1 MDPVP
6 RRVPGRLAVGAV
18 VTLLVLLLT
27 GCGGDDDPAVETTA
41 GDLSPSPTATEAAP
55 SPSPPATPAAPF
67 PADTEEDT
75 GEPAGAGQ
83 IVVADVQVSG
93 HDGFDRVTFTIQGD
107 GTAGWE
113 ARYTDDPRSQG
124 TGDPVAVTG
133 EAVLEMVITNA
144 GFPDDVGA
152 DLFGDDPA
160 LPDGLRAVRD
170 VVNDTFFEGRHLFF
184 VGVDGRNAFRVRR
197 LDDPQR
203 VVLEIVH

>member
-6 RRVPGRLAVGAV
+6 HRVPGRLAVGAV
-18 VTLLVLLLT
+18 LTLLVLLLA
-27 GCGGDDDPAVETTA
+27 GCGGGDDPAVETTA
-41 GDLSPSPTATEAAP
+41 GDTSPSPTATEAEP
-55 SPSPPATPAAPF
+55 SPGPPATPAAPF

-75 GEPAGAGQ
+75 GEPGGAEQ
-83 IVVADVQVSG
+83 IVVADVQVSA

-113 ARYTDDPRSQG
+113 TRYTDDPRSQG

-144 GFPDDVGA
+144 GLPDDVGA

-160 LPDGLRAVRD
+160 LPDGLGAVQD